1 MEGRSDPRPA
11 PGSRWSRALARAIVW
26 LRFLVVPAWIAALAL
41 AAVHLPSA
49 FESESSEL
57 GSLLPQD
64 SRALEVER
72 EALDTFGLPLLS
84 RTIVVVHQPGGFSQP
99 QSAAA
104 VRYIAAVDRQ
114 RGGDVHAVPVTDS
127 PGLLASHRLGTTL
140 VAYLY
145 PDPALSEPEALE
157 AAKGFGHGLLR
168 ATGAPTMEVTG
179 ALPANL
185 AETSLIEDNLI
196 WVEIAT
202 VALVVGILALYFRSL
217 GIPLL
222 GVASV
227 AIAYVVTDHVLGWAG
242 ERFDFSVPSAAEP
255 VIVALL
261 FGTLTDYLVFFVSGY
276 RDRMLA
282 GERSHQAA
290 AAAGAELL
298 PVISTAALM
307 IAGAMLTLLLAGV
320 RFLSAFGPA
329 LAIAV
334 VVGALVALT
343 FVPAMLAICGR
354 ALLWPGRREAVEA
367 EPRPGEDRAE
377 QPRGRG
383 RLIAAAA
390 RHPLIVALLC
400 LVLLGAA
407 ATGLRMLQL
416 GNPVISG
423 LPDSTSTKRGYELVR
438 QSIGPG
444 AVGPT
449 MLVVEDEGIASKRG
463 QLAALQA
470 QLARQPGVA
479 GAIGPEQEPSQG
491 RFGAFVSS
499 SGNAA
504 RYALVLDSD
513 PDGAGAIDTIADLET
528 QLPTLLERS
537 GLGGATTGVT
547 GDTSIS
553 AELNEDTR
561 DAFVR
566 VAPAVIAV
574 LLIMLWLLL
583 RSWRAPLYLVAVSA
597 LVVAASL
604 GLTAYVFQGLLGYE
618 QLSFFVPIA
627 AAILLLALGSD
638 YNVFLISRIWNEAGR
653 RGLRRGIEVAGSRA
667 SRAITVAGLILA
679 LSFAAVALIPLQSF
693 RELAFA
699 MAVGLLLDTVLART
713 LLVPALVSL
722 FEGDSVSS
730 PEPTGSRER
739 EPEDAGQATDP
750 ARVDG

>member
-1 MEGRSDPRPA
+1 V
-11 PGSRWSRALARAIVW
+11 IVW
-26 LRFLVVPAWIAALAL
+26 LRFLIVPAWVAAIVLATI
-41 AAVHLPSA
+41 HLPSA
-49 FESESSEL
+49 FEAESSEL
-57 GSLLPQD
+57 GSLLPSNSQ
-64 SRALEVER
+64 ALEVER
-72 EALDTFGLPLLS
+72 DALDTFGLPLLS
-84 RTIVVVHQPGGFSQP
+84 RTIVVAHQPGGFSAA

-104 VRYIAAVDRQ
+104 GRYIASVDRQ
-114 RGGDVHAVPVTDS
+114 RGGEVHAVPITDS
-127 PGLLASHRLGTTL
+127 PGLLAARRLGTTL

-145 PDPALSEPEALE
+145 PDPSLSEPEALE
-157 AAKGFGHGLLR
+157 AAESFRDGLRR
-168 ATGAPTMEVTG
+168 ASGAATMEITGAM
-179 ALPANL
+179 PANL
-185 AETSLIEDNLI
+185 AETGLIEDNLL

-222 GVASV
+222 GVAAV
-227 AIAYVVTDHVLGWAG
+227 ATAYVVTDHVLGWAG
-242 ERFDFSVPSAAEP
+242 ERFHFSVPSAADP

-276 RDRMLA
+276 RDRIAA
-282 GERSHQAA
+282 GERSHQAT
-290 AAAGAELL
+290 AGAGGELL
-298 PVISTAALM
+298 PVIATAALM
-307 IAGAMLTLLLAGV
+307 IAGAMLTLLLSGV
-320 RFLSAFGPA
+320 RFLAAFGPA

-334 VVGALVALT
+334 TVGALVALT
-343 FVPAMLAICGR
+343 LVPAVLAIAGR
-354 ALLWPGRREAVEA
+354 LLLWPGSRAARESAAKPESA
-367 EPRPGEDRAE
+367 GEPAAPS
-377 QPRGRG
+377 GRG

-407 ATGLRMLQL
+407 ASGLRLLQL

-423 LPDSTSTKRGYELVR
+423 LPDSTSSRRGYELV
-438 QSIGPG
+438 SENIGPG

-449 MLVVEDEGIASKRG
+449 MLVVEGGGIANKPG
-463 QLAALQA
+463 QLATLQSR
-470 QLARQPGVA
+470 LEGEPGVD
-479 GAIGPEQEPSQG
+479 GVIGPRQEPPGTS
-491 RFGAFVSS
+491 RFGAFLAP

-513 PDGAGAIDTIADLET
+513 PDGAGAIATLADLEGR
-528 QLPTLLERS
+528 LPTLLAQS
-537 GLGGATTGVT
+537 GLGAAATGVT

-553 AELNEDTR
+553 AELDEDTR
-561 DAFVR
+561 EAFLR

-583 RSWRAPLYLVAVSA
+583 RSWRAPLYLVGVSA

-604 GLTAYVFQGLLGYE
+604 GLTVYVFQGLLGYE
-618 QLSFFVPIA
+618 QLAFFVPIA
-627 AAILLLALGSD
+627 TAILLLALGSD

-653 RGLRRGIEVAGSRA
+653 HGLRRGIEVAGSRA

-722 FEGDSVSS
+722 FEREGSVSE
-730 PEPTGSRER
+730 PEPLGSRTR
-739 EPEDAGQATDP
+739 EPEEAAHAADP
-750 ARVDG
+750 EQTR